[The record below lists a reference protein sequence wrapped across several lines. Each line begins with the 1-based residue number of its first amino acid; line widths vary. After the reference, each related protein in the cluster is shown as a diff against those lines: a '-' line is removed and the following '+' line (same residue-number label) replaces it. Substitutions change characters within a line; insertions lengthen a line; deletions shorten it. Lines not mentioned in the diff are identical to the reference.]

1 MFKSLAQLRS
11 AVAGLFRRRVVES
24 EMEEELRTHV
34 RHRADDLERSG
45 LARGEAERQARVE
58 FGGYERFKEEC
69 RESLGAHFLE
79 TLIQDLGFGLRLLRK
94 APGFAAVAVLTL
106 ALGIGANTAIF
117 SLVYG
122 VLLRPLPYPHPEQL
136 VVAFED
142 NLQRGVKISGCS
154 YPDLKE
160 LQQSGMFS
168 WVAGVNRHDLT
179 LTGSGDPTVVTT
191 VVVTPEIFPL
201 LNVKPVAGRYLIAE
215 DEIKGSAPV
224 VVLSEGLWRTR
235 YGESLDMIGRT
246 ITMDQRPF
254 TVVGI
259 MPAGFRV
266 PVFGEHQEVWIP
278 LVQDPLFSAWIPKR
292 DQHWLPVVGRLN
304 AGVSLTRARAE
315 ADAVARRM
323 SQEFPAENGGWAVR
337 VQPLQDVVVGNV
349 KAPLLVLL
357 CAVGLVLL
365 LACVNIA
372 NLLLARATSRTRE
385 MALRQAL
392 GAKRSRII
400 RQLLTESAVLGTLG
414 AILGV
419 ALAYVSSAALAS
431 LLPRNGLAVA
441 NARLDG
447 WVLGFALLLS
457 LAATMAFS
465 LAPAFLATHAN
476 VQSNL
481 KDSAAQSGSSGVRL
495 RVRRFLA
502 AAEIGLATVLVVAAG
517 LLVRSLMTMTAVDPG
532 FNVAHVLKADVSLPR
547 YRYAKPQQ
555 WSAFCNALLE
565 RIQAQP
571 GLKDS
576 AIGVPVPLADSSA
589 SFDFSMPDRAPL
601 PPGTPSAADYV
612 SVSPEYFHVMEI
624 PLLQGRVFAPE
635 DSDASAPV
643 TIVNEAFARFYFRN
657 EDPIGQRLTFGFPP
671 DTNVVHRIVGVVGDI
686 RDRGLAQEPGPIMYV
701 PFAQAPFWG
710 GELLIKSNL
719 PPAAVVSTIR
729 AVVDSLDKDL
739 PVTGIMTMP
748 EAIDAS
754 VAQPK
759 FRAWL
764 LGAFGVVAVLLAA
777 VGVFGVVSYSVAS
790 RTQEFGVRAAL
801 GASPASIGRM
811 ILREGLI
818 LGGIGLSVGLA
829 AALGFARFLKSQ
841 LYGVTAHDPAT
852 FLISAAILL
861 VVAAAAC
868 VIPARRAMSVDPI
881 VALRYE

>member
-1 MFKSLAQLRS
+1 MLKILQQMRS
-11 AVAGLFRRRVVES
+11 AIAVLHRRHRLEG
-24 EMEEELRTHV
+24 EMEEELRSHID
-34 RHRADDLERSG
+34 HRAEDLQRSG
-45 LARGEAERQARVE
+45 LARSEAERQARVE
-58 FGGYERFKEEC
+58 FGGYERFKEAC

-79 TLIQDLGFGLRLLRK
+79 TLMQDLGFGLRLLRK

-117 SLVYG
+117 SVVYG
-122 VLLRPLPYPHPEQL
+122 VLLRPLPYTHPDQL
-136 VVAFED
+136 VIAFQD

-154 YPDLKE
+154 YPDLQE
-160 LQQSGMFS
+160 LQNSGVFAG
-168 WVAGVNRHDLT
+168 VAGVNRHDLT
-179 LTGSGDPTVVTT
+179 LTGAGDPTVVTT

-201 LNVKPVAGRYLIAE
+201 LNVKPLAGRYLVTE
-215 DEIKGSAPV
+215 DEIKGAAPV

-235 YGESLDMIGRT
+235 YGGSLGMIGGT
-246 ITMDQRPF
+246 ITLDQRPF

-266 PVFGEHQEVWIP
+266 PVFSQHQEIWIP

-292 DQHWLPVVGRLN
+292 DEHWLPTVARLN
-304 AGVSLTRARAE
+304 PGVSLTRARAE
-315 ADAVARRM
+315 ADSIARRM
-323 SQEFPAENGGWAVR
+323 SQEFPTENSGWAVR
-337 VQPLQDVVVGNV
+337 LQPLQEAIVGNV

-400 RQLLTESAVLGTLG
+400 RQLLTESVLLGALG

-419 ALAYVSSAALAS
+419 ALAYASSAGLAS

-441 NARLDG
+441 NTKLDG

-481 KDSAAQSGSSGVRL
+481 KDSAARSGSSGARL

-502 AAEIGLATVLVVAAG
+502 AAEIGLAAVLVVAAG

-532 FNVAHVLKADVSLPR
+532 FNVAHILKMEVSLPR
-547 YRYAKPQQ
+547 YRYSTHRQ
-555 WSAFCNALLE
+555 WTAFGNTLLE

-571 GLKDS
+571 GFKDS
-576 AIGVPVPLADSSA
+576 AIGLPTPLADNGA
-589 SFDFSMPDRAPL
+589 SFNFSMPDHAPL
-601 PPGTPSAADYV
+601 PPGTPTAADWV
-612 SVSPEYFHVMEI
+612 SVSPEYFQVMGI
-624 PLLQGRVFAPE
+624 PLLRGRVFGREDADGAP
-635 DSDASAPV
+635 PV

-657 EDPIGQRLTFGFPP
+657 EDPIGRRLTFGFPP
-671 DTNVVHRIVGVVGDI
+671 DTNVIHQIVGVVGNV
-686 RDRGLAQEPGPIMYV
+686 RDRRLAEEPVPMMYV
-701 PFAQAPFWG
+701 PFAQEPLWG
-710 GELLIKSNL
+710 GELLIKSSL

-729 AVVDSLDKDL
+729 AVVSSLDKDL
-739 PVTGIMTMP
+739 PVTGITTMP
-748 EAIDAS
+748 EVIDAS

-764 LGAFGVVAVLLAA
+764 LGAFGIVAVLLAA

-801 GASPASIGRM
+801 GASPASIGSM
-811 ILREGLI
+811 ILKQGLL
-818 LGGIGLSVGLA
+818 LGGIGLSLGLA
-829 AALGFARFLKSQ
+829 AALGFARLVRSE
-841 LYGVTAHDPAT
+841 LYDVSAYDPT
-852 FLISAAILL
+852 TLFVSIVVLL
-861 VVAAAAC
+861 AVAVAAC
-868 VIPARRAMSVDPI
+868 YIPARRAMTVDPI
-881 VALRYE
+881 IALRCE

>member
-1 MFKSLAQLRS
+1 MLQALSRLRS
-11 AVAGLFRRRVVES
+11 AVAVLFRRYFLES
-24 EMEEELRTHV
+24 EMEEELRSHI
-34 RHRADDLERSG
+34 RHRADDLQRSG
-45 LARGEAERQARVE
+45 LARSEAERQARVE
-58 FGGYERFKEEC
+58 FGSYEHFKEEC
-69 RESLGAHFLE
+69 RESLGAHLLE

-94 APGFAAVAVLTL
+94 SPGFAAVAILTL

-122 VLLRPLPYPHPEQL
+122 VLLRPLPYTHPEQL
-136 VVAFED
+136 ILAFED

-160 LQQSGMFS
+160 LQNSGMFS
-168 WVAGVNRHDLT
+168 GVAGVNRHDLT

-201 LNVKPVAGRYLIAE
+201 LNVKPLAGRYLVAE
-215 DEIKGSAPV
+215 DDIKGAAPV

-235 YGESLDMIGRT
+235 YGGNPGVIGGT
-246 ITMDQRPF
+246 ITLDQRPF

-266 PVFGEHQEVWIP
+266 PVFSQHQEIWIP

-292 DQHWLPVVGRLN
+292 DEHWLPTVARLN

-315 ADAVARRM
+315 ADAIARTM
-323 SQEFPAENGGWAVR
+323 SKEFPTENGGWAVR
-337 VQPLQDVVVGNV
+337 LQPLQEAIVEDI

-400 RQLLTESAVLGTLG
+400 RQLLTESVLLG
-414 AILGV
+414 ALGATLGV
-419 ALAYVSSAALAS
+419 ALAYASSAALVS

-441 NARLDG
+441 NTKLDG

-457 LAATMAFS
+457 LAATVAFS
-465 LAPAFLATHAN
+465 LAPAFLATQAN

-481 KDSAAQSGSSGVRL
+481 KDSAARSGSSGPRL

-502 AAEIGLATVLVVAAG
+502 AAEIGLAAVLVVAAG

-532 FNVAHVLKADVSLPR
+532 FTVAHVLKADVSLPR
-547 YRYAKPQQ
+547 YRYATPRQ
-555 WSAFCNALLE
+555 WSAFCNTLLE

-576 AIGVPVPLADSSA
+576 AIGVPVPLVDNGAR
-589 SFDFSMPDRAPL
+589 FNFSMPDHAPL

-612 SVSPEYFHVMEI
+612 SVSPEYFRVMGI
-624 PLLQGRVFAPE
+624 PLLRGRVFARE
-635 DSDASAPV
+635 DSDGSPPV
-643 TIVNEAFARFYFRN
+643 TIVNEAFARFYFRD

-671 DTNVVHRIVGVVGDI
+671 DTNVIHQIVGVVGNV
-686 RDRGLAQEPGPIMYV
+686 RDRRLAEEPVPMMYV

-710 GELLIKSNL
+710 GEVLVKSNA
-719 PPAAVVSTIR
+719 PPADVVGAIR
-729 AVVDSLDKDL
+729 AVVNGMDKEL
-739 PVTGIMTMP
+739 PVTGIVTMP

-764 LGAFGVVAVLLAA
+764 LGAFGIVAVLLAA
-777 VGVFGVVSYSVAS
+777 VGVFGVVSFSVAS

-811 ILREGLI
+811 ILREGLV
-818 LGGIGLSVGLA
+818 LGGVGLSAGLV
-829 AALGFARFLKSQ
+829 AALGFARFLRGE
-841 LYGVTAHDPAT
+841 LYGVTAYDPVT
-852 FLISAAILL
+852 FVISLAILL
-861 VVAAAAC
+861 GVAVAAC
-868 VIPARRAMSVDPI
+868 FIPARRAMSVDPI